1 MEWWILPRVMLP
13 SRGRKKKWAGRKLM
27 KDNKEKCKALHLG
40 RKIPRHQHM
49 LGVPSW
55 KGA

>member
-1 MEWWILPRVMLP
+1 
-13 SRGRKKKWAGRKLM
+13 M

-49 LGVPSW
+49 LGVLSW
-55 KGA
+55 KGAWEKSPGGPDGHSIVCC